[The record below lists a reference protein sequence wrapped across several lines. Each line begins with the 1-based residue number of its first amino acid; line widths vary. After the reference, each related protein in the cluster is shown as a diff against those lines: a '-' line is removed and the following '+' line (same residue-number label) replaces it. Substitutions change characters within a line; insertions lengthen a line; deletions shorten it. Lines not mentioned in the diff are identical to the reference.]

1 MIQAVP
7 KALIMLLIFFIAE
20 DRDSG
25 RCRIGYTRQFIRA
38 VLVGVRSA
46 YRSW

>member
-20 DRDSG
+20 DQDSG

-38 VLVGVRSA
+38 VLRN
-46 YRSW
+46 